1 MRFYCTVFQFFYCI
15 LFSSFQLFNCMTFV
29 GANIEKARKNIE
41 EAMESRRKCF
51 EVAKIRRDQVASK
64 FLKIRDEIDMKK
76 QGGGWIDKASL
87 ELETL
92 YKIHGTIYFCS
103 YLFLVFILCS
113 YYCFIIITI
122 ISIIS
127 SPFFFNLDFYCHS

>member
-1 MRFYCTVFQFFYCI
+1 MFPCI
-15 LFSSFQLFNCMTFV
+15 SIYLTLPHLDQLRYVLLFCISLYFI

-51 EVAKIRRDQVASK
+51 EVAKIRRDQVASR

-92 YKIHGTIYFCS
+92 YKIHGK
-103 YLFLVFILCS
+103 
-113 YYCFIIITI
+113 
-122 ISIIS
+122 
-127 SPFFFNLDFYCHS
+127 